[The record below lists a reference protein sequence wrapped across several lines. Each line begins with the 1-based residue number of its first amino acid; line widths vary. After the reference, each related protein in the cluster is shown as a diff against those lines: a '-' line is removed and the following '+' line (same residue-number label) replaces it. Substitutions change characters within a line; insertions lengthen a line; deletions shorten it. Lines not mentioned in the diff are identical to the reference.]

1 MTDAKLVLVTGAA
14 GFIGAAV
21 TRRLVGLGARVV
33 GVDDLS
39 AGDPARLGGLPAERF
54 RWVEGDCRDG
64 GLLDGLLSERPAAVL
79 HLAGRVGVRRVLDD
93 PELCEVENLA
103 IGAALGASLRRAA
116 ERGVPAPRVLA
127 ASTSEVYADAAAPLS
142 ESSSLRSTRARG
154 RWRYAASKRACE
166 EELDDAL
173 HAVRR
178 IDPGARDPLHLRFFN
193 VVGPGQDG
201 STGMVLPRF
210 VEAALGG
217 APLQVHGAGASV
229 RTFAHVDAVADDL
242 AALALPDRVTAAGP
256 RRDALREATGPLNL
270 GGTASATA
278 IQLARTVAAA
288 ARARTG
294 RDCALVHVDPRRAVS
309 ANFVEVA
316 FRVPDLARAR
326 ALGLVAAPWS
336 LDEIVEDALE
346 RHVAPRPA
354 RRQQRCASPAS

>member
-1 MTDAKLVLVTGAA
+1 MTDAKLALVTGAA

-21 TRRLVGLGARVV
+21 TRRLVGLGARVI

-39 AGDPARLGGLPAERF
+39 AGDPERLEGLPGDLF
-54 RWVEGDCRDG
+54 RSIEGDCTDAE
-64 GLLDGLLSERPAAVL
+64 LLDDLLAERPAAVL

-93 PELCEVENLA
+93 PELCEAENLA
-103 IGAALGASLRRAA
+103 AGAALGAALRRAA
-116 ERGVPAPRVLA
+116 EAGRAVPRVLA
-127 ASTSEVYADAAAPLS
+127 ASTSEVYADAAVPLAETS
-142 ESSSLRSTRARG
+142 TLRPTRATG

-166 EELDDAL
+166 EVLDDAVRE
-173 HAVRR
+173 VRR
-178 IDPGARDPLHLRFFN
+178 IDASVREPLHLRFFN

-217 APLQVHGAGASV
+217 APLEIHGAGASV
-229 RTFAHVDAVADDL
+229 RTFAHVDAVAEDL
-242 AALALPDRVTAAGP
+242 AALTLPDLAAP
-256 RRDALREATGPLNL
+256 EQRRAALTGASGPLNL

-294 RDCALVHVDPRRAVS
+294 RVSALLHVDPRRAVS

-326 ALGLVAAPWS
+326 GLGLVAEPWT
-336 LDEIVEDALE
+336 LDAIVEDALE

-354 RRQQRCASPAS
+354 RRTLTEPVA